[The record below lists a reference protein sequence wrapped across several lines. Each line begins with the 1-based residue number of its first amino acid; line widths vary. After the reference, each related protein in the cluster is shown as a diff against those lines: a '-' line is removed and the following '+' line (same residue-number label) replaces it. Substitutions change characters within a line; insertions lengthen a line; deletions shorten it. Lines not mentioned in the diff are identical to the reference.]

1 MNPEQGTLRE
11 MVKLPSEAR
20 LGAHRTGTKGRGV
33 RMILGVIALG
43 ILAGL
48 AAGITALFA
57 GYSLLMALW
66 FYTLFGCLVMT
77 GGLLL
82 TFTIQRLI
90 QLKDRRHA
98 YSN

>member
-1 MNPEQGTLRE
+1 
-11 MVKLPSEAR
+11 
-20 LGAHRTGTKGRGV
+20 
-33 RMILGVIALG
+33 MILGVIALG
-43 ILAGL
+43 VLAGL

-66 FYTLFGCLVMT
+66 FYTLFGCLVMA

-82 TFTIQRLI
+82 TFAIQRLI